1 MWYVYI
7 LNCADDSFY
16 TGMTS
21 DIDRRLKE
29 HNEKKG
35 GRYTRLRTPVV
46 LVYHE
51 TLPTRSRAL
60 KREAEIKTWPRAKK
74 IALINS

>member
-60 KREAEIKTWPRAKK
+60 KREIEIKKLPRAKK
-74 IALINS
+74 IALIEA

>member
-60 KREAEIKTWPRAKK
+60 KREAEIKKWPRAKK